1 MSKWSRCVNKL
12 TPPRF
17 SRTIARNTTHFSR
30 PFLPGHACRAR
41 AERENDV
48 AMLVGCLIDRAR
60 TLPGAVY
67 FFSCQNIPSNTC
79 HDGCRLRFIHRLMS
93 LRWRQ
98 LDTVLNKNC
107 REDAIKSWWRHP
119 LPQSLRIYYIGLS
132 RHVADL
138 RGTLRLH
145 RDIRVQ
151 NGWNQ
156 MLTMAYGNFTAG
168 LPLSHKRTSE
178 RSGTRLVRER
188 IIMRRA
194 AQLGRKQFSPVRVGI
209 DNQLQFTANLCT
221 AHIRRTSPG
230 TTGV

>member
-1 MSKWSRCVNKL
+1 VSKWSRCVNKL
-12 TPPRF
+12 TSPRF
-17 SRTIARNTTHFSR
+17 SRNIARNTAHFSR

-107 REDAIKSWWRHP
+107 REDAIKSWRRHP
-119 LPQSLRIYYIGLS
+119 LIASSRINRIGLS
-132 RHVADL
+132 RHTADL
-138 RGTLRLH
+138 RRPLRPYP
-145 RDIRVQ
+145 DICVQ

-156 MLTMAYGNFTAG
+156 MLTMAYGNLTAC
-168 LPLSHKRTSE
+168 LPLSRNRTLDD
-178 RSGTRLVRER
+178 SGTKLGRER
-188 IIMRRA
+188 LNMRRA
-194 AQLGRKQFSPVRVGI
+194 VQLGRKRFSQIRVGI

>member
-1 MSKWSRCVNKL
+1 LPSEGREGKRQINVSLLLDRLGKD
-12 TPPRF
+12 
-17 SRTIARNTTHFSR
+17 IARR
-30 PFLPGHACRAR
+30 GL
-41 AERENDV
+41 
-48 AMLVGCLIDRAR
+48 L
-60 TLPGAVY
+60 
-67 FFSCQNIPSNTC
+67 FSCENIPSNTC
-79 HDGCRLRFIHRLMS
+79 HDGCWLRFIHRPMS

-107 REDAIKSWWRHP
+107 REDAIKSWRRHP
-119 LPQSLRIYYIGLS
+119 LIASLRIYHIGFS
-132 RHVADL
+132 RRAADL
-138 RGTLRLH
+138 CRPFRPYKH
-145 RDIRVQ
+145 IRVQ

-178 RSGTRLVRER
+178 RSGTKLVRER